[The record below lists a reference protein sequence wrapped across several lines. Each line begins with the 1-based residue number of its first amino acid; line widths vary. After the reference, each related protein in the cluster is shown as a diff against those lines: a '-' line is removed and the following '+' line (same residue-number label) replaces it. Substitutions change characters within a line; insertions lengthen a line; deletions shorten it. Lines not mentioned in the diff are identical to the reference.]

1 MTVEVFLAFIFSALL
16 EMTVT
21 RGEKKIYNTFILG
34 TREREREIL
43 IEEAKMNVQNNNNV
57 CLERKFCLLIF
68 HASFTHIY
76 ARNICWHYVEW
87 WIISYTYI
95 YFSRKWVKEGY
106 AVMSDVLVA
115 SVRRDENWIFSSI
128 TRLTYMRVHVKI
140 WLNGEIFLRARKWTC
155 WDQALNGLED
165 RFCVCAQHQK
175 IAQTWYFH
183 SNWLQIVLS
192 Y

>member
-87 WIISYTYI
+87 WIISYIYI
-95 YFSRKWVKEGY
+95 FLEKVSERGLCR
-106 AVMSDVLVA
+106 D
-115 SVRRDENWIFSSI
+115 VRRASGKCEEGWKLDFLFDNSPHIHESPCEDMIKWWNFSSSTEVNMLRSGTEW
-128 TRLTYMRVHVKI
+128 TRR
-140 WLNGEIFLRARKWTC
+140 
-155 WDQALNGLED
+155 
-165 RFCVCAQHQK
+165 
-175 IAQTWYFH
+175 
-183 SNWLQIVLS
+183 
-192 Y
+192 